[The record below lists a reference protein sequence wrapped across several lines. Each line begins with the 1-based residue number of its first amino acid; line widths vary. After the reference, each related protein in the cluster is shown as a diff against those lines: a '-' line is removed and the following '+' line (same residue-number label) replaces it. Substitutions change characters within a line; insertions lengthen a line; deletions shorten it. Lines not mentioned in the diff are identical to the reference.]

1 MMPLEGF
8 RADHACRLAQVSRAG
23 FYRHYTEHEPRE
35 FDVAVRDLIQRIVLE
50 NRSYGYRRVALELNQ
65 RGVVVNHK
73 RVLRLMRLDNLLAV
87 RKKRFVFTTDSRHTY
102 AVYPNLAE
110 RLALNGV
117 NQLWVAD
124 ITYVRLREA
133 FLYLAIVL
141 DAYSRRVIGWELGED
156 LTAEL
161 ALGAL
166 DQALASRRVAPGVMH
181 HSDRGV
187 QYCSHAYVEKL
198 RAHQFIISMSRS
210 GNPYDNAK
218 AESFMKTLKTEE
230 VHLRQYR
237 DQDDARASIRQFLEE
252 VYNARRLHS
261 ALGYLSPVEF
271 ERRQKI
277 QNNQEAPTVSGQVS
291 V

>member
-8 RADHACRLAQVSRAG
+8 RADHACQLALVSRAG
-23 FYRHYTEHEPRE
+23 FYRHYTEPEPRQA
-35 FDVAVRDLIQRIVLE
+35 DVTVRDLIQRIVLE
-50 NRSYGYRRVALELNQ
+50 NRCYGYRRVTAELGR

-87 RKKRFVFTTDSRHTY
+87 RKRRYVFTTDSRHTY
-102 AVYPNLAE
+102 AVYPNLAAQVK
-110 RLALNGV
+110 LTAV

-156 LTAEL
+156 LGADL

-166 DQALASRRVAPGVMH
+166 NRALADRSVAPGIMH

-198 RAHQFIISMSRS
+198 QAHQFLISMSRT

-218 AESFMKTLKTEE
+218 AESFMKTLKSEE
-230 VHLRQYR
+230 VYLRQYR
-237 DQDDARASIRQFLEE
+237 DQSDARSSIDRFLGE
-252 VYNARRLHS
+252 VYNDQRLHS
-261 ALGYLSPVEF
+261 SLGYLPPAQF
-271 ERRQKI
+271 ERDWHEQNKKEAAARQL
-277 QNNQEAPTVSGQVS
+277 PL
-291 V
+291 

>member
-8 RADHACRLAQVSRAG
+8 RADHACQIAQVSRAG
-23 FYRHYTEHEPRE
+23 FYRHYAEHEPRQA
-35 FDVAVRDLIQRIVLE
+35 DVELRDLIQRVVLE
-50 NRSYGYRRVALELNQ
+50 NRFYGYRRVTAELAR

-87 RKKRFVFTTDSRHTY
+87 RKQRYVFTTDSRHTY
-102 AVYPNLAE
+102 AVYANLAA
-110 RLALNGV
+110 RLVLTAV

-124 ITYVRLREA
+124 ITYVRLRET

-156 LTAEL
+156 LSADL

-166 DQALASRRVAPGVMH
+166 NRALADRSLAPGIMH

-187 QYCSHAYVEKL
+187 QYCSQAYIERL
-198 RAHQFIISMSRS
+198 TAHQFMISMSRT

-218 AESFMKTLKTEE
+218 AESFMKTLKSEE
-230 VHLRQYR
+230 VYLRQYR
-237 DQDDARASIRQFLEE
+237 DQTEARASIQQFLEE

-261 ALGYLSPVEF
+261 ALGYLPPAEF
-271 ERRQKI
+271 ERHEHGPNQKEAAPRQL
-277 QNNQEAPTVSGQVS
+277 PL
-291 V
+291 

>member
-8 RADHACRLAQVSRAG
+8 RADRACQMAQVSRAG
-23 FYRHYTEHEPRE
+23 FYRHHAEHEPRQA
-35 FDVAVRDLIQRIVLE
+35 DVEVRDLIQRVVLE
-50 NRSYGYRRVALELNQ
+50 NRCYGYRRVTAELDR

-87 RKKRFVFTTDSRHTY
+87 RKQRFVFTTDSRHTY
-102 AVYPNLAE
+102 AVYPHLAA
-110 RLALNGV
+110 RLAPTAV

-124 ITYVRLREA
+124 ITYVRLRET

-141 DAYSRRVIGWELGED
+141 DAYSRRVIGWELGENLGAD
-156 LTAEL
+156 L

-166 DQALASRRVAPGVMH
+166 NRALADRAIAPGIMH

-187 QYCSHAYVEKL
+187 QYCSQAYVEKL
-198 RAHQFIISMSRS
+198 EAHQFTISMSRT

-218 AESFMKTLKTEE
+218 AESFMKTLKSEE
-230 VHLRQYR
+230 VYLRQYR
-237 DQDDARASIRQFLEE
+237 DQTDARSSIQLFLEE

-261 ALGYLSPVEF
+261 ALGYLPPAEF
-271 ERRQKI
+271 ERSQRVQNKKEAAPRQL
-277 QNNQEAPTVSGQVS
+277 P
-291 V
+291 